1 MTNTKRV
8 IVLIALFIGMLPFVG
23 QVKAQEETTTGS
35 GLSISPTRTDLVINQ
50 GASGD
55 LNISVKNVT
64 GGKIIAKVFVN
75 DFESD
80 GVSGEP
86 QLITDSS
93 VKSSSSIKDFISGIE
108 DITMDVGETK
118 NLTFKIE
125 IPANASPGAYYGII
139 RYQAVPANPDDAEG
153 AGQVA
158 LTASVGTIVLIDVP
172 GEVRQNMVVEKLSA
186 YLGDKSGILFTR
198 KPDQIGLNINN
209 KGNGFARPFGTVEVT
224 DMFGSKVHSYELN
237 NSNPRGVVL
246 PETTRLFKDKLENV
260 SKPGRYTITANVSHT
275 NGGEVLTIQSTFWY
289 LPVWFILTVLALVG
303 ALVVSGVYLYK
314 KYVTKTTRRR
324 K

>member
-1 MTNTKRV
+1 MTNTKRIV
-8 IVLIALFIGMLPFVG
+8 VLIAIFIGLLPFIG
-23 QVKAQEETTTGS
+23 QVKAQEETVGS

-50 GASGD
+50 GTAGD
-55 LNISVKNVT
+55 LDISVKNVT
-64 GGKIIAKVFVN
+64 GGNIIAKVFVN

-93 VKSSSSIKDFISGIE
+93 IKSSSSIKDFITGLE
-108 DITMDVGETK
+108 DIAMSVGETK
-118 NLTFKIE
+118 NLKFKID

-139 RYQAVPANPDDAEG
+139 RYQAVPANPNDSEG

-158 LTASVGTIVLIDVP
+158 LTASVGTIVLVEVP
-172 GEVRQNMVVEKLSA
+172 GEVRQNMEVEELSA

-209 KGNGFARPFGTVEVT
+209 KGNGFARPFGTVEVA
-224 DMFGSKVHSYELN
+224 DMFGEKIYSYELN

-275 NGGEVLTIQSTFWY
+275 NGGEVVTVRSTFWY
-289 LPVWFILTVLALVG
+289 LPVWFIVAVLILVG
-303 ALVVSGVYLYK
+303 GLVLSGVYLYK

-324 K
+324 R